1 MIKDFLRLEEI
12 GSQHNELHRIL
23 FYSSLGIIDKT
34 FTAVPTLTQIPVGY
48 MAKYRSGSTRRI
60 YFNFD
65 GTLTYFALT
74 NA

>member
-1 MIKDFLRLEEI
+1 MIQGHANLKDLETQHQNQHRL
-12 GSQHNELHRIL
+12 L
-23 FYSSLGIIDKT
+23 FQFGLAMIDKT
-34 FTAVPTLTQIPVGY
+34 FTTAPTLTQLPVGY
-48 MAKYRSGSTRRI
+48 CAKYKSGSTRRI